1 LGYRT
6 VEFLKDGPPDCPLI
20 RIYGNE
26 PFSAAKLA
34 SAFRQ
39 LADGKTPEIA
49 IHEIPGFQSIEG
61 CLLFAR
67 LNHENFGV
75 RPIND
80 EAFECM
86 LRAETWERL
95 RELVEPFTAPLT
107 GTRFQWLDETSNI
120 SLLISNSDS
129 GEW

>member
-1 LGYRT
+1 MKI
-6 VEFLKDGPPDCPLI
+6 EFLKEGSPDCPLI

-26 PFSAAKLA
+26 PLSAAKLA

-49 IHEIPGFQSIEG
+49 IHEIPGFQATER

-67 LNHENFGV
+67 LNHEDFGV
-75 RPIND
+75 RPISD

-86 LRAETWERL
+86 HRAETWKRL
-95 RELVEPFTAPLT
+95 AELVEPFTEPLP
-107 GTRFQWLDETSNI
+107 GVRFQWLDETSNI
-120 SLLISNSDS
+120 SLLISNSES